1 MTVTIGYGDYN
12 MVNKLRFIMEEIWK
26 SVVGY
31 EGLYSVSTDGRVRGE
46 RKTRDRGRGVLA
58 IVRERILRPYAGK
71 NYNSVSLV
79 NGESKKTKNIHSLV
93 AEAFLGK
100 LERGQCVCHINGD
113 SRDNR
118 LLNLR
123 YDTYSG
129 NMLDKKK
136 HGTNKEGVGHYKHI
150 LTEEQAR
157 YILSVKGE
165 KTCSELADKF
175 GVSISTIS
183 KINTGKNWK
192 CLKK

>member
-1 MTVTIGYGDYN
+1 MQ
-12 MVNKLRFIMEEIWK
+12 EIWR

-31 EGLYSVSTDGRVRGE
+31 ECLYSVSTEGRVRGE

-58 IVRERILRPYAGK
+58 IVRERILRPFAGK

-79 NGESKKTKNIHSLV
+79 NGESKKTKNVHSLV

-100 LERGQCVCHINGD
+100 LEKGKCVCHINGD
-113 SRDNR
+113 ARDNR
-118 LLNLR
+118 LSNLR

-129 NMLDKKK
+129 NMLDKKT
-136 HGTNKEGVGHYKHI
+136 HGTNQEGEVHYKHI
-150 LTEEQAR
+150 LTEDQAR
-157 YILSVKGE
+157 YILSVRGK
-165 KTCSELADKF
+165 KTCSELSEKF

-192 CLKK
+192 CLKR